1 MKLANWLSENKVKRV
16 HFAQRVGVT
25 PQTITGWC
33 DGTFS
38 ISKDKANEVYV
49 ATEGAVTPN
58 DLVLEPETIA
68 RVEAIKSQ
76 EPEGTA

>member
-1 MKLANWLSENKVKRV
+1 MKLADWISRNKVKRV
-16 HFAQRVGVT
+16 HFARQVGVT

-49 ATEGAVTPN
+49 ATNGDVTPN
-58 DLVLEPETIA
+58 DLVLEPDSIA
-68 RVEAIKSQ
+68 RVEAQKVA
-76 EPEGTA
+76 EEDAA